1 MSSSAS
7 PPGRPAAAPLSA
19 AHGPASG
26 AGRLL
31 ITVAVMSAT
40 LMQVLDTT
48 IVNVALP
55 YMQGEL
61 GANSDEVSW
70 VLTSYMVSS
79 AICMPLTGYFTDVLG
94 RKRFLLLGIAG
105 FVASSALCGIAH
117 TLTEMV
123 FFRLLQGIFG
133 SALVPLSQAIMAD
146 AYPAHERGRA
156 MALWGLGVM
165 VGPVLGPT
173 LGGWLTE
180 VASWRWT
187 FYINV
192 PVGVLSF
199 LLAWQFVPDTA
210 RRKRS
215 MDWIGFWVLSLAI
228 ASLQYMLDRGNER
241 DWFSAR
247 DIQVAAILAAVC
259 LPAFVAYSLR
269 RGRGAVLDVRIFKDR
284 NFATA
289 CLVVG
294 ALGLGMFGALVI
306 QPILLESLL
315 GYPILTTG
323 LVMAPRGI
331 ATAVMMIFV
340 GRLIGRIDVRVLVG
354 VGMLLSAAGSYA
366 MTSYSLDIDPFWII
380 WPAVLQGLGLGLIF
394 VPLSTV
400 AYATL
405 ERARMAEGAGI
416 YSLVRTIGAAIGI
429 SISTTVLT
437 RRAQVLCNQFGGHIT
452 LYNPALSSYAH
463 RLGVTATSPLAAAIL
478 GRQLGTQAEL
488 VAMLNVFELI
498 AWSFVVMLP
507 LLLLLKGSAI
517 GDSRVVPRA
526 SPRIRIGHDHPAHPT
541 RAARRSA

>member
-1 MSSSAS
+1 M
-7 PPGRPAAAPLSA
+7 AAANDPSA
-19 AHGPASG
+19 RAAPGG
-26 AGRLL
+26 AAAGAAAGGTGRLL
-31 ITVAVMSAT
+31 ITIAVMSAT

-61 GANSDEVSW
+61 GANSDEISW

-79 AICMPLTGYFTDVLG
+79 AICMPLTGYFSDVLG

-123 FFRLLQGIFG
+123 LFRLLQGIFG

-146 AYPAHERGRA
+146 AYPPSERGRA

-199 LLAWQFVPDTA
+199 LLSSQFVPDTA

-215 MDWIGFWVLSLAI
+215 LDWTGFWMLSLAI
-228 ASLQYMLDRGNER
+228 AALQYLLDRGNER

-247 DIQVAAILAAVC
+247 DIQVAAVLVAVC
-259 LPAFVAYSLR
+259 LPLFVLYSLW
-269 RGRGAVLDVRIFKDR
+269 RGRSAVLDVRIFKDR

-289 CLVVG
+289 CLVVS
-294 ALGLGMFGALVI
+294 ALGLGMYGALVI

-331 ATAVMMIFV
+331 ATAFMMLFV

-354 VGMLLSAAGSYA
+354 AGMLLSAAGSYA
-366 MTSYSLDIDPFWII
+366 MTNYSLDIDPFWII
-380 WPAVLQGLGLGLIF
+380 WPAAIQGLGLGLIF

-416 YSLVRTIGAAIGI
+416 YSLVRTIGSAIGI

-437 RRAQVLCNQFGGHIT
+437 RRTQVLWNQFGGHVT
-452 LYNPALSSYAH
+452 LFNPALSSYTH
-463 RLGVTATSPLAAAIL
+463 HLGLAPRSPLAAAIIAQ
-478 GRQLGTQAEL
+478 QLGTQAEL
-488 VAMLNVFELI
+488 VAMLNVFQLI

-507 LLLLLKGSAI
+507 LLLLLKGSA
-517 GDSRVVPRA
+517 GGAGAGSA
-526 SPRIRIGHDHPAHPT
+526 AAAAAH
-541 RAARRSA
+541 